1 MTLRLTNFIFNFCFI
16 FIFCNSFAQNLTV
29 NETLTYIKQQIQQ
42 NKLQFTN
49 GAGYK
54 FYLEDGL
61 DALNKHFK
69 PQTTYETKKSLIQI
83 LPQVAITIGVGGAAG
98 SMMNNGEEQQTTNN
112 RYGGSIKKLSKFIR
126 K

>member
-1 MTLRLTNFIFNFCFI
+1 MSKIKLTICFI

-54 FYLEDGL
+54 FYLEDISFNISEEGIFKVNQTIRRFANYPSS
-61 DALNKHFK
+61 DEIVNINESFDFRDVRPKVNENENEESSIESKQNKM
-69 PQTTYETKKSLIQI
+69 S
-83 LPQVAITIGVGGAAG
+83 
-98 SMMNNGEEQQTTNN
+98 
-112 RYGGSIKKLSKFIR
+112 
-126 K
+126 